1 MRPSFPHVCLCTIRL
16 IMPALSTFIAFCIV
30 LKKICRL
37 GREEAGVTQALLQT
51 TMNIASF
58 VTLIIMHFPSRKC
71 LSFLSNGF
79 PNCFWRLVVSKFNHP
94 HLGEWMVVMDM
105 KRKKSCGIRTSIFHH
120 HHHIC
125 KQTRISLLIQHKWQ
139 SQSVKVVTRV
149 SDNASQSLHYKFH
162 LLPNLI
168 PQIVVGHIEK
178 CTFPDANQVHGIS
191 GHF

>member
-1 MRPSFPHVCLCTIRL
+1 METIEN
-16 IMPALSTFIAFCIV
+16 ISNSEGIV
-30 LKKICRL
+30 FTKNCCL
-37 GREEAGVTQALLQT
+37 GRGNWSWALLQTT

-58 VTLIIMHFPSRKC
+58 VTLIIMHFPSNVSRKC

-79 PNCFWRLVVSKFNHP
+79 LNCFWRLVINHP
-94 HLGEWMVVMDM
+94 HLGEWIVIMDM
-105 KRKKSCGIRTSIFHH
+105 KRKKSCGIRTDYWGTPIFH

-125 KQTRISLLIQHKWQ
+125 KHTRISLLIQHKWQ

-168 PQIVVGHIEK
+168 P
-178 CTFPDANQVHGIS
+178 
-191 GHF
+191 

>member
-1 MRPSFPHVCLCTIRL
+1 MESGDIFNSEGIVFTKNCCLDRGNW
-16 IMPALSTFIAFCIV
+16 SW
-30 LKKICRL
+30 
-37 GREEAGVTQALLQT
+37 ALLQTT

-58 VTLIIMHFPSRKC
+58 VTLIIMHFPSNVSRKC

-79 PNCFWRLVVSKFNHP
+79 LNCFWRLVINHP
-94 HLGEWMVVMDM
+94 HLGEWILRYLDSSNGYE
-105 KRKKSCGIRTSIFHH
+105 KKEIMWYSYWGTPIFH

-125 KQTRISLLIQHKWQ
+125 KHTRISLLIQHKWQ

-168 PQIVVGHIEK
+168 P
-178 CTFPDANQVHGIS
+178 
-191 GHF
+191 